1 MSPETTIPVI
11 RLARA
16 ADAERIVDL
25 VRQLAISGDAS
36 AITAG
41 FVRLAL
47 ERPEMT
53 LYVAERSGR
62 VLGVMSLSERASL
75 CHAASSC
82 TIEELV
88 VDEGARGQG
97 IGSAL
102 VLRAIEHARARGS
115 AELSVST
122 MPDNAAALRL
132 YRRHGLTDEAV
143 LLERHL

>member
-1 MSPETTIPVI
+1 MLQDREAATESLGSTEASDTT
-11 RLARA
+11 
-16 ADAERIVDL
+16 
-25 VRQLAISGDAS
+25 
-36 AITAG
+36 
-41 FVRLAL
+41 
-47 ERPEMT
+47 
-53 LYVAERSGR
+53 
-62 VLGVMSLSERASL
+62 
-75 CHAASSC
+75 
-82 TIEELV
+82 
-88 VDEGARGQG
+88 